1 LVVDKNKLY
10 RVKTKSDKFNYSKVE
25 TSIQGLIKKTT
36 NNKQTKVMLYC
47 TVTMKSQF
55 FILNEALKLIKG
67 LNYYDSEED
76 FTSFLWPHS
85 AIQPYIKIGKTCSL
99 RELLETASSVTLDQI
114 REVRLIVLNW
124 LNLAKPC

>member
-1 LVVDKNKLY
+1 VDKNKLY

-76 FTSFLWPHS
+76 FTSFL
-85 AIQPYIKIGKTCSL
+85 
-99 RELLETASSVTLDQI
+99 
-114 REVRLIVLNW
+114 
-124 LNLAKPC
+124 